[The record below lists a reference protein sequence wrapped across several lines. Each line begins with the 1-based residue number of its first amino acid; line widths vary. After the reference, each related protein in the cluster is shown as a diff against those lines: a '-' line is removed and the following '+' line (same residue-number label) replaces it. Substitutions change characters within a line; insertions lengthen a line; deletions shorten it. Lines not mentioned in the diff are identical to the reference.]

1 MRRRFRSTGRQ
12 TCGGTKCIRTHKD
25 AKNKETKTV
34 ALETVSRLTGVH
46 VRSVGQRLGLPPKT
60 DGFLLLLLLLLQD
73 EPTQV
78 GLDLGVN
85 TVSRHTASVGFGRR
99 RHVFARRA
107 HQPFPAPAP
116 AASWPRPSGLQ
127 TRLPPPASSSSTLSL
142 QEFRVKSTES
152 RLTSRPGNVKLFT
165 GLQYIEQ
172 RHHCSTDKTCKNN
185 NKPRTTYNLFQQ
197 NICILVMRIT
207 S

>member
-1 MRRRFRSTGRQ
+1 MRP
-12 TCGGTKCIRTHKD
+12 
-25 AKNKETKTV
+25 
-34 ALETVSRLTGVH
+34 
-46 VRSVGQRLGLPPKT
+46 VGQRLGLPPKT

-99 RHVFARRA
+99 RRVFARRA

-142 QEFRVKSTES
+142 QEFRVKSTQS
-152 RLTSRPGNVKLFT
+152 RLTSRPGNVKLYT